1 MYLVA
6 SSFNIF
12 MDKFLKQVEA
22 SLAIDKNAIYIDNDW
37 FLNPQKLI
45 IDDIEMAQYLQSQ
58 ETSEY
63 NLLDRKFD
71 KRKY

>member
-1 MYLVA
+1 M
-6 SSFNIF
+6 
-12 MDKFLKQVEA
+12 EA